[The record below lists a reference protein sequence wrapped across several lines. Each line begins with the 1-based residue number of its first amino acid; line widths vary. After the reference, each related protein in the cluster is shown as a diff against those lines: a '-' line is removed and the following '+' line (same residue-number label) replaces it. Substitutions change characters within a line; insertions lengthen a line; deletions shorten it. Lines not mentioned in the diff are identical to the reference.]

1 MNAKFARIG
10 PMITVWRRHT
20 ASCAHKAK
28 GRSFLKCNCP
38 LWADGYENG
47 RRVYRQSLGTRDLA
61 RARKKVVA
69 LESDDNKIYKSID
82 DAAKAFLDHCK
93 SQGLKHSSIRKYRNV
108 VRKVKQFCESEG
120 VDTVGDLTAEQLDA
134 FRSSRGLKPIT
145 STKELQT
152 LRVFFGFCLD
162 RKWTTENVARR
173 IKPPRNIK
181 PNDVVPFTA
190 LEVGAILKAC
200 SGVGRAAYE
209 RARTK
214 AMILTLRYTAL
225 RIGDVAMLAR
235 DRISKDGDRW
245 RIFLRTEKN
254 GQPVFLPV
262 PPDMKTALDA
272 VPIPRGTI
280 GESRYFFWSG
290 NSSEKALK
298 AVADRSLRTVF
309 KASGI
314 PNAHAHRF
322 RHTLATELLGR
333 GASFEE
339 VADILGNSPEIVR
352 RHYAKWSPARQARID
367 ELMEQTHFGVLPNVK
382 EKPTRIH

>member
-1 MNAKFARIG
+1 VQHYIWKWIFWDGGRQIAYKDGSPRFTMRCVLVHSKTTLELENYDCFSELPKNA
-10 PMITVWRRHT
+10 
-20 ASCAHKAK
+20 
-28 GRSFLKCNCP
+28 P
-38 LWADGYENG
+38 LW
-47 RRVYRQSLGTRDLA
+47 
-61 RARKKVVA
+61 
-69 LESDDNKIYKSID
+69 LESLEKVHQS
-82 DAAKAFLDHCK
+82 AFSPQL
-93 SQGLKHSSIRKYRNV
+93 RY
-108 VRKVKQFCESEG
+108 
-120 VDTVGDLTAEQLDA
+120 TAD
-134 FRSSRGLKPIT
+134 RSLPVHRLLFNT
-145 STKELQT
+145 SAKELQT
-152 LRVFFGFCLD
+152 LRIFFGFCLD
-162 RKWTTENVARR
+162 RKWATENVARR
-173 IKPPRNIK
+173 IKSPRNIK

-214 AMILTLRYTAL
+214 AMVLTLRYTAL

-235 DRISKDGDRW
+235 DRISMEGDRW

-262 PPDMKTALDA
+262 PTDMKTALDA

-322 RHTLATELLGR
+322 RHTLATELLGS

-352 RHYAKWSPARQARID
+352 KHYAKWSPARQARID